1 MLVCCARKD
10 GRIRVYSLCV
20 AGGPRHP
27 LGLLQYDDGSRYVI
41 RRALDLVR
49 RQSQELRSAVREFQR
64 QIRAAGMVTVGATSH
79 HTSHKIGHR
88 RFHPREHDPA
98 WVQATRLREF
108 TPAGQTPARRRSFA
122 AWEADTRRPW
132 ILIQLSSP
140 SVNTEIKDPYKQAES
155 AARWSCDKPV
165 AAGGFG
171 PTGIARGAAYR
182 SQCSRSLAG
191 NPRVRIASWARCC
204 RRRADPRLRRVGPH
218 LHSYTSPN
226 TSLPH
231 YSRIQCWGV
240 HNSFNWTCNV
250 GFTCTGDYCMW
261 KYLLQNPAL
270 KKWCFSFHLI

>member
-88 RFHPREHDPA
+88 WFHPREHDPA

-204 RRRADPRLRRVGPH
+204 HRRADPRSEERALI
-218 LHSYTSPN
+218 YTVARLQIRLSPIIQEYN
-226 TSLPH
+226 VEVFIIALTGHAMLVLPAQATAACGNI
-231 YSRIQCWGV
+231 YCKIQ
-240 HNSFNWTCNV
+240 H
-250 GFTCTGDYCMW
+250 
-261 KYLLQNPAL
+261 
-270 KKWCFSFHLI
+270 